1 MKWNWQEKNWP
12 NFTFNPQELEPF
24 EDYFLHKAGMLYGS
38 MKHIQNDDQDAL
50 RVDLISIEAYKT
62 SEIEGELFDRDSLHS
77 SIGRHFGLKSETR
90 RSTPGEQ
97 GISDMMFDLYKRYA
111 APLDHQTL
119 FSWHEMLTS
128 GRRDLI
134 DIGQYRTHNDPMQI
148 VSGVLS
154 DQTVYFEAPP
164 SSSVLKEMEAFIQW
178 FNRSLSQEFTLS
190 PLVRSGIA
198 HLYFESIHPFE
209 DGNGRIGRS
218 ISEKVLSQALNRPT
232 LIALSQ
238 IIQSERKS
246 YYDALQQC
254 SVGLEITSWLSYFA
268 QLILKAQDYS
278 QSMIDFLIEKGKF
291 FRRFEGKLNERQEK
305 VVLRIFK
312 EGIEGF
318 KGGLSAK
325 NYINISGAT
334 ASTATRDLQRLVE
347 IGAFKRQ
354 GDLKSTRYFL
364 NIDHAVSMAQH

>member
-12 NFTFNPQELEPF
+12 DFEFKAQKLEAF
-24 EDYFLHKAGMLYGS
+24 EDEFLHKAGMLYGS
-38 MKHIQNDDQDAL
+38 MKHIRNEDQDIL

-77 SIGRHFGLKSETR
+77 SIGRHFGLKGETR
-90 RSTPGEQ
+90 RSTPAEQ
-97 GISDMMFDLYKRYA
+97 GISDMMVDLYKRYA
-111 APLDHQTL
+111 DPLDHPTL

-128 GRRDLI
+128 GRRDLS
-134 DIGQYRTHNDPMQI
+134 DIGKYRTHDDPMQI

-164 SSSVLKEMEAFIQW
+164 STEVPKEMEAFVRW
-178 FNRSLSQEFTLS
+178 FNNSGSREVALS

-209 DGNGRIGRS
+209 DGNGRIVRA
-218 ISEKVLSQALNRPT
+218 ISEKALSQALNRPT

-238 IIQSERKS
+238 IIQSERKA
-246 YYDALQQC
+246 YYDALQKC

-268 QLILKAQDYS
+268 ELILRAQDYT

-291 FRRFEGKLNERQEK
+291 FQRFEGKLNERQEK
-305 VVLRIFK
+305 VVLRMFK
-312 EGIEGF
+312 EGVEGF

-325 NYINISGAT
+325 NYMTISGAT
-334 ASTATRDLQRLVE
+334 ASTATRDLQGLVE
-347 IGAFKRQ
+347 IGAFKKY
-354 GDLKSTRYFL
+354 GELKGTRYFL
-364 NIDHAVSMAQH
+364 NIAHTVSDKR